1 MICDGFMP
9 LAGRKV
15 AMRRN
20 ESYLGNQFRSQRRRT
35 KDALHLYQALIQL
48 GKLLHTKRATEFSR
62 NSACKDSG
70 R

>member
-1 MICDGFMP
+1 
-9 LAGRKV
+9 
-15 AMRRN
+15 MRRN